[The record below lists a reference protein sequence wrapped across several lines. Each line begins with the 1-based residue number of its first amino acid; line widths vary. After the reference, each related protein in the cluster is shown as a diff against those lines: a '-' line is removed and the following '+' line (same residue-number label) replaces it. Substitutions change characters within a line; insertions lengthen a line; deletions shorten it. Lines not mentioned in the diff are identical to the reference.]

1 MRNTRPPHLAE
12 YRREALSLMRFGSGT
27 PGPSAD
33 EAGLRPNERPGAP
46 PTASTLPSR
55 WANVRIQWI
64 ADAPADARWVIYTRT
79 ASRARPAGGSV
90 ALAAQEETC
99 RRSIEALDGGAQVVE
114 VIREVG
120 SGDGLPGLRRILD
133 LINSGGAD
141 AIMTMHLDRISR
153 NDATARGLVEEL
165 ERANA
170 PLYIAHGTKPGSR
183 VSLPTMDT
191 LFAGPERERALV
203 ALRTRQGSNWRG

>member
-153 NDATARGLVEEL
+153 NDA
-165 ERANA
+165 

-203 ALRTRQGSNWRG
+203 ALRTRQGRHWRG